1 MDLIIISLKINLFS
15 PWYSWKIAEL
25 ALNNNHSR
33 THLIEWIFGF
43 VIISFY
49 DSLFLNIN
57 YMMKLKTISFL
68 IKMYNFLL
76 SKNKATYIIN
86 IQYLFFPFTFIR
98 ISYVNIRRRRHI
110 HGHSMMEVGNEQQHD
125 KLCPGIIVCN
135 WINHVAEKS
144 LGSRAHHT

>member
-33 THLIEWIFGF
+33 THLIEWIFGS
-43 VIISFY
+43 VIISLY

-68 IKMYNFLL
+68 ILIASFHHGVAMNVPSTPNIYIWNPDK
-76 SKNKATYIIN
+76 SKWQKKDIV
-86 IQYLFFPFTFIR
+86 YL
-98 ISYVNIRRRRHI
+98 
-110 HGHSMMEVGNEQQHD
+110 
-125 KLCPGIIVCN
+125 
-135 WINHVAEKS
+135 
-144 LGSRAHHT
+144 